1 MTGSGDD
8 QDIELSRGLEGVQV
22 EIESLKVELPDIY
35 PKVTLR
41 EVDAPR
47 RELTFSIGTNEG
59 IALSIALS
67 NIETPKPFT
76 HQLLDMV
83 LKEWELSLE
92 SIFIGHF
99 DGKSY
104 SAELIISSSKGS
116 RRLSCRP
123 SDALVLAT
131 LQSRYVPI
139 VIDANLL
146 S

>member
-1 MTGSGDD
+1 MTQSESD
-8 QDIELSRGLEGVQV
+8 QEFVLSKNLEGVQV
-22 EIESLKVELPDIY
+22 EIVNLKVDLPDVY

-41 EVDAPR
+41 EIDPPK

-92 SIFIGHF
+92 SIYIGNF

-116 RRLSCRP
+116 RRLNCRP
-123 SDALVLAT
+123 SDAFVLASM
-131 LQSRYVPI
+131 QKRHVPI
-139 VIDANLL
+139 VVEVSLL